1 MPGGQPPDAAPLLSI
16 IVATHR
22 VERYL
27 RTCLDSILADA
38 DDRVEVIG
46 VDDASPDR
54 GGEILDWYAHRDP
67 RVRVLHLVTN
77 VGLGQARNAGLEAA
91 TGSYVWFVDGD
102 DDLAPGAVP
111 AVLDRLAS
119 RQPDVLLIDHVEIF
133 DDGRVEHPWPRG
145 VPPLT
150 DGPVELDRA
159 PHLLRLAQSAC
170 TKIARRGFLDDI
182 KLRFTPGWYED
193 TSYSHRL
200 LIAAGRVEVLN
211 RVCYHYRQRTVES
224 ITSTVS
230 PRHFEVFDQ
239 YARLFEWLD
248 TDMPGA
254 HTPRRELFRV
264 MIDHYLVIIGND
276 HRVPRARRRE
286 FFARMAADF
295 RARVPREGYDAPRG
309 VRRIKHRLVRH
320 NAYRT
325 YAALRRIYRLARRF
339 LASREATDGGRR
351 GWCGR
356 GPRSPG
362 TPATG
367 HTRRPHDRELAR

>member
-1 MPGGQPPDAAPLLSI
+1 MPAGQSPDAAPLLSI
-16 IVATHR
+16 VVATHR

-54 GGEILDWYAHRDP
+54 GGEILDYYAHHDP
-67 RVRVLHLVTN
+67 RMRVLHLVTN

-119 RQPDVLLIDHVEIF
+119 RQPDVLLVDHVEIF

-145 VPPLT
+145 VPPLA
-150 DGPVELDRA
+150 DGPVDLGRE

-170 TKIARRGFLDDI
+170 TKIARRAFLDEI
-182 KLRFTPGWYED
+182 KLRFSPGWYED

-211 RVCYHYRQRTVES
+211 RVCYHYRQRTVET

-230 PRHFEVFDQ
+230 HRHFEVFDQ
-239 YARLFEWLD
+239 YARLFNWLD
-248 TDMPGA
+248 TDPPAA
-254 HTPRRELFRV
+254 HTLRRELFRV

-276 HRVPRARRRE
+276 HRVPPERRRE

-295 RARVPREGYDAPRG
+295 RARVPHDGYDAPRG
-309 VRRIKHRLVRH
+309 VRGFKHRLVRH
-320 NAYRT
+320 QAYRT
-325 YAALRRIYRLARRF
+325 YATLRRVYRLARRIGTR
-339 LASREATDGGRR
+339 LHAAVGRR
-351 GWCGR
+351 PGWCGR
-356 GPRSPG
+356 RLRSPEAAA
-362 TPATG
+362 PRQA
-367 HTRRPHDRELAR
+367 RRHDRELAR